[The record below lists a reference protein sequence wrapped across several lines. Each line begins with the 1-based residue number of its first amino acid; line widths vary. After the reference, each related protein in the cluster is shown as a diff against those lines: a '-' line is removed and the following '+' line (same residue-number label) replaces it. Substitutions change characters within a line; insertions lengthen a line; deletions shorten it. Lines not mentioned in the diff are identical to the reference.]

1 MEDKHEDP
9 FPPIDG
15 LLRVGEECY
24 DEHGNLFGEAATKSM
39 GAKHDQGKVRP
50 SLILSGFPRAILAVA
65 EVGMYGLTM
74 HPEGSWKEV
83 PNGVARFLDAK
94 DRHRLYGAIDPLDPD
109 SGLLHLAHECWNALA
124 ALELIL
130 TEKEKD
136 LSN

>member
-1 MEDKHEDP
+1 MREFVFRCPLCNREFTNLPQNEETVAK
-9 FPPIDG
+9 PPAG
-15 LLRVGEECY
+15 
-24 DEHGNLFGEAATKSM
+24 M

-83 PNGVARFLDAK
+83 PNGVVRFLDAK

-109 SGLLHLAHECWNALA
+109 SNLLHLAHECWNALA

>member
-83 PNGVARFLDAK
+83 PDGLKRYRDALQ
-94 DRHRLYGAIDPLDPD
+94 RHLLGHAIEGTDKA
-109 SGLLHLAHECWNALA
+109 SGLWHEAQVAWNALA
-124 ALELIL
+124 VLELRMIEL
-130 TEKEKD
+130 EKTQ
-136 LSN
+136 NQ